1 MSAVLVILGVVAAV
15 GLVFVHAAVR
25 RRPRLLALQLYFDA
39 VVGVL
44 AAVATWRGGMFEQWM
59 QEDGWAEWTTV
70 YAFGLAAVLYGLRA
84 LRWRVPP
91 EVGGW
96 LPRLGVLAVAAFCG
110 FVAGEEIS
118 WGQRLFAF
126 QPPELFLEENFQQE
140 LNVHNLLTGKTV
152 AGLRLDS
159 RFLVALIAVVFGAVV
174 PALRRWG
181 SMRRSALARALA
193 PTFEAVAP
201 PWELAPWF
209 VGIAVVELAYPADLG
224 GEACELVLGLLFVAA
239 ALARDQPGLI
249 DAETPWAPRRVV
261 AMLVGPWLLGV
272 VTQPVVA
279 RLLYGRDEELV
290 AQTRVELGTL
300 RDDLLADGVIR
311 AKLRKKER
319 VHKRLFTAAQA
330 GYFDLSAGL
339 TYLDGGI
346 PPATRGAVDPR
357 RDRKGYFIDPW
368 NNPYW
373 IFYAKKGRRGLLY
386 SFGPNRRRDTRLP
399 KKGVPAVFEAGGDD
413 IVVQF
418 RIPKP
423 DAE

>member
-1 MSAVLVILGVVAAV
+1 MLVILGVAAAV
-15 GLVFVHAAVR
+15 GLVFVHAAAR
-25 RRPRLLALQLYFDA
+25 RRPRLLAVQIYFDA
-39 VVGVL
+39 IVGML
-44 AAVATWRGGMFEQWM
+44 AAVASWRGRMFERWM
-59 QEDGWAEWTTV
+59 QEDGWAEWATV
-70 YAFGLAAVLYGLRA
+70 AAFALAAVLYGLRA
-84 LRWRVPP
+84 LRWRAPP

-96 LPRLGVLAVAAFCG
+96 LPRLGVLAVAGFCG

-126 QPPELFLEENFQQE
+126 QPPELFLAQNFQQE

-159 RFLVALIAVVFGAVV
+159 RFLVALIAIVFGAVV
-174 PALRRWG
+174 PALRRW
-181 SMRRSALARALA
+181 APVRALA

-239 ALARDQPGLI
+239 AVARDQPGVI
-249 DAETPWAPRRVV
+249 DAEAPWSPRRVA
-261 AMLVGPWLLGV
+261 AMLVGPLIVGV
-272 VTQPVVA
+272 VTQPIVA

-290 AQTRVELGTL
+290 AQASAELRAL
-300 RDDLLADGVIR
+300 RDDLLVDGVIR
-311 AKLRKKER
+311 AKLRKKVR
-319 VHKRLFTAAQA
+319 VHKRLFTAAQS
-330 GYFDLSAGL
+330 GYFDLSGGL
-339 TYLDGGI
+339 TYLDGGLS
-346 PPATRGAVDPR
+346 PATRGAIEPR
-357 RDRKGYFIDPW
+357 RDRKGYFVDPW

-413 IVVQF
+413 IVVPF

-423 DAE
+423 TAG